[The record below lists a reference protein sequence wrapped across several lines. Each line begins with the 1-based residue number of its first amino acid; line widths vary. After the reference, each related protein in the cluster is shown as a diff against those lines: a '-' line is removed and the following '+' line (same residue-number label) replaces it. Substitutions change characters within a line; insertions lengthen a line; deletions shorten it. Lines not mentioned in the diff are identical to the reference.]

1 VADVGEKLGQIAK
14 IVGVSDDHDKVQHC
28 EAEAQAAFGQRATA
42 NRSQPYYL
50 DITHKDANKGAV
62 VEFLSRHL
70 DVPTAEIA
78 TIGDQPND
86 VLMFKRSG
94 LSIAMGNASDQ
105 VRAQADVTTDS
116 YNDEGFAK
124 AIERFVLTSVG

>member
-1 VADVGEKLGQIAK
+1 
-14 IVGVSDDHDKVQHC
+14 
-28 EAEAQAAFGQRATA
+28 GQRATA

-50 DITHKDANKGAV
+50 DVTHRDANKGVVVAYLSAHLAV
-62 VEFLSRHL
+62 PAE
-70 DVPTAEIA
+70 EIA

-105 VRAQADVTTDS
+105 VKSQAKVTTDS

-124 AIERFVLTSVG
+124 AIERFVLSSVG